1 MNIITVRAGRQK
13 RTELFLPGVLIVW
26 DYFIHLDPIYQGLWA
41 TLFTYGVTALGASL
55 VFFVQSVNQ
64 KIMDI
69 MMGFAAG
76 VMIAASYWSLLNPA
90 IELSEQL
97 GRNPV
102 LPAASGFICGGIF
115 IILSDVLLAGKKCY
129 SEKGEGWIRCI
140 LLTTAV
146 TMHNIP
152 EGLAVGVAF
161 GSVAIEG
168 VGTSLIGAVM
178 LAVGIGIQ
186 NFPEGTCVAMPLRRE
201 GMTRWKSF
209 LIGQFSGMV
218 EPVAGV
224 LGVIFALRVQQILPF
239 VLSFSAGAMLSVV
252 CSELIP
258 ESFKDNKNFATIGV
272 MTGFVVMMV
281 LDVLLG

>member
-1 MNIITVRAGRQK
+1 MIDWFVHLHPAG
-13 RTELFLPGVLIVW
+13 
-26 DYFIHLDPIYQGLWA
+26 QGLIA
-41 TLFTYGVTALGASL
+41 TLFTYSITVLGASL
-55 VFFVQSVNQ
+55 VFFFQSVNQ
-64 KIMDI
+64 KIMDV

-90 IELSEQL
+90 IELSNQL

-102 LPAASGFICGGIF
+102 FSVAAGFICGGIF
-115 IILSDVLLAGKKCY
+115 IMLSDVLLAGKKCY
-129 SEKGEGWIRCI
+129 REKGEGWLRCI
-140 LLTTAV
+140 LITTAV

-168 VGTSLIGAVM
+168 EGTSVIGAVM

-224 LGVIFALRVQQILPF
+224 VGAIFALKVQFILPF

-258 ESFKDNKNFATIGV
+258 ESFKDSKNFATIGV

-281 LDVLLG
+281 LDVMLG